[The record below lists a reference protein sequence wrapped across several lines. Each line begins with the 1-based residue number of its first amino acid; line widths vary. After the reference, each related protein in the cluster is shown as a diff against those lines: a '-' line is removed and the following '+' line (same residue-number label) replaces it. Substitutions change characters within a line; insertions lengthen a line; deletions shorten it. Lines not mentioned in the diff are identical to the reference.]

1 MEYKQIRAVYDEK
14 TIRIY
19 QAYCHSI
26 AQEAVTLQTF
36 GKNFKLSR
44 MTWIKPSFLWMM
56 YRCGWGLK
64 ENQENILA
72 IDMTRE
78 GFDFCVKHAVPSSP
92 SSSISP
98 AIWKQQVQTSDI
110 RVQFDPERDIQG
122 NPLPYRSIQLGL
134 RGNAVQHYVHDW
146 IVKITDITDYVADLR
161 IKKEAGED
169 ISPLLPKE
177 QIYPI
182 IIP

>member
-1 MEYKQIRAVYDEK
+1 M
-14 TIRIY
+14 
-19 QAYCHSI
+19 
-26 AQEAVTLQTF
+26 
-36 GKNFKLSR
+36 
-44 MTWIKPSFLWMM
+44 
-56 YRCGWGLK
+56 
-64 ENQENILA
+64 
-72 IDMTRE
+72 
-78 GFDFCVKHAVPSSP
+78 
-92 SSSISP
+92 
-98 AIWKQQVQTSDI
+98 QTSDI